1 MWEIPPHMHFT
12 APAAQMTR
20 PILVHTTVAG
30 AMHRQ
35 SSEQAPMRRIAQF
48 LGKAQTA
55 MMKAISFSC
64 HSNHT
69 VVSSLVKSK
78 NELKARLRAAGEA
91 NVSDDERP
99 PDAPPVDL
107 GFGFPT
113 GPEWSDFYPD
123 APDASGSGTL

>member
-1 MWEIPPHMHFT
+1 
-12 APAAQMTR
+12 
-20 PILVHTTVAG
+20 
-30 AMHRQ
+30 
-35 SSEQAPMRRIAQF
+35 
-48 LGKAQTA
+48 

-69 VVSSLVKSK
+69 VVSRLVKSK

-99 PDAPPVDL
+99 PDAPPADL

-123 APDASGSGTL
+123 ATDASGSGTL